1 MKYGERSGA
10 DGVCSGLGRDVDHFG
25 HAVDPVAHDALDT
38 EFEGLRGG
46 RAADACTGEFDFD
59 DAGVFIHGV
68 QDDVATV
75 GLEGGADHFDSG
87 FNLRAHLADHSIS
100 RGRTIHSVTFQP
112 PGITVLLAH
121 QGGWDEVLLIGGP
134 IVAIAGLLILAK
146 KRVDAAAD
154 ESANTSD
161 TVE

>member
-1 MKYGERSGA
+1 MKCGERSGA
-10 DGVCSGLGRDVDHFG
+10 DGVCSGVGRNVDHFG
-25 HAVDPVAHDALDT
+25 HAVNPVAHDSLNT
-38 EFEGLRGG
+38 EFKGLRGR

-68 QDDVATV
+68 QDDVAPV
-75 GLEGGADHFDSG
+75 GLEGGANHFNG
-87 FNLRAHLADHSIS
+87 CFNLRTHFAHHSIS

-112 PGITVLLAH
+112 PGITALLAH

-134 IVAIAGLLILAK
+134 ILAIAGLLILAK

-154 ESANTSD
+154 ESAD
-161 TVE
+161 IVD